1 MTLKEKKNLPEKVF
15 DEMFSTITGEH
26 PTKWI
31 ENYTKE
37 EYPTNPVTGCPLW
50 IENYANAAKEQWEN

>member
-15 DEMFSTITGEH
+15 NEMFSTITGEH

-37 EYPTNPVTGCPLW
+37 EP
-50 IENYANAAKEQWEN
+50 KEKRSQIWGGTLPKKDDWRYNR

>member
-15 DEMFSTITGEH
+15 NEMFSTITGEH

-37 EYPTNPVTGCPLW
+37 EPKEKRYGVEHYQRKMIGGITD
-50 IENYANAAKEQWEN
+50 ENL